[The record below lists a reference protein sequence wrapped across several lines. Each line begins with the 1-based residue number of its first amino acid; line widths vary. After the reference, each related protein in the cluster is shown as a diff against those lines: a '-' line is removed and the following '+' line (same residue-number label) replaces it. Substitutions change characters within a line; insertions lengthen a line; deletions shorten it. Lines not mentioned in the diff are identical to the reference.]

1 MSQKDEPRC
10 DVRTHSAE
18 AHEKQANSPR
28 EGNLHFTQLVR
39 NFANLCP
46 SLVKLLHRQ
55 PIILVLRQFPNEVRL
70 VFKQFPL
77 DMHAQAEFGAEA
89 ALAAQAQGKFW
100 EMHDKLYAGFPDL
113 SRKTVMRYAKEIG
126 LDVNRFADDV
136 DSRKFKARVHNEEQE
151 GEVAGVG
158 GTPTFFINGKKYN
171 GVFDVASVGPLIKKE
186 LK

>member
-55 PIILVLRQFPNEVRL
+55 PIILVLRQFPKPIIRL
-70 VFKQFPL
+70 ILTLHQLFQLLVEGNAIESKV
-77 DMHAQAEFGAEA
+77 
-89 ALAAQAQGKFW
+89 
-100 EMHDKLYAGFPDL
+100 
-113 SRKTVMRYAKEIG
+113 S
-126 LDVNRFADDV
+126 VNTEYR
-136 DSRKFKARVHNEEQE
+136 
-151 GEVAGVG
+151 
-158 GTPTFFINGKKYN
+158 
-171 GVFDVASVGPLIKKE
+171 
-186 LK
+186 